1 MKILVLLKET
11 FATDFKVVLTSPDK
25 IDENLVTYII
35 NPYDEY
41 ALEEAVKTKEELGG
55 EVVLY
60 TVGRGDAVVT
70 LKNALAMGA
79 DRAVLISAAVKDS
92 LTVAELLAETIR
104 QKDPDFDLILAG
116 WIAVDDNNAQVPG
129 RLSTLLGI
137 PLVNVVT
144 KIEVDLNGRKILC
157 EREADG
163 TQEIVETDLPAM
175 MAVQKGINVPRYPT
189 VQNIMQA
196 KKKKIEVISPEITGE
211 KKTVAF
217 YQLPRKRNA
226 VQLFDDAEPER
237 AVSMLVQKLREDKV
251 L

>member
-11 FATDFKVVLTSPDK
+11 FATDFKVVLKSPDK
-25 IDENLVTYII
+25 IDETLVTYIV

-41 ALEEAVKTKEELGG
+41 ALEEAVKIKEELGG
-55 EVVLY
+55 EVILY
-60 TVGRGDAVVT
+60 TVGREETAAT

-79 DRAVLISAAVKDS
+79 DRAILITAGAKDS
-92 LTVAELLAETIR
+92 LTVTELLTETIK

-116 WIAVDDNNAQVPG
+116 WIAIDDNNAQVPG

-144 KIEVDLNGRKILC
+144 KLNVDIKQRKILC

-163 TQEIVETDLPAM
+163 VQEIVEAGLPAVV
-175 MAVQKGINVPRYPT
+175 AVQKGINVPRYPT
-189 VQNIMQA
+189 VQNILQA

-211 KKTVAF
+211 RKTVIR
-217 YQLPRKRNA
+217 YELPRKRNA
-226 VQLFDDAEPER
+226 VHLFDDADPQL
-237 AVSMLVQKLREDKV
+237 AVSRLVQKLREDKV